1 MPLPVIT
8 PGEDEMLK
16 GLARF
21 SDLERC
27 RTGLPDM
34 ELPEGKRAFLN
45 VLGFDQP
52 EDDAYTSPF
61 GDAAKAAVGHL
72 RAGFGVS
79 FIECEPGTGVL
90 MHNHATVETFL
101 AIKGR
106 WLIEWEGK
114 EGNRSVMLGPLDFFA
129 CPVGVQRRFQCL
141 EAGAGEKTGLLLG
154 VVEGNAPAAEFS
166 PGAWRRIEEFR
177 RQQTART

>member
-1 MPLPVIT
+1 MPLPVVT
-8 PGEDEMLK
+8 PPETEMLK

-21 SDLERC
+21 ADLQRC
-27 RTGLPDM
+27 SSGLPDM

-45 VLGFDQP
+45 VLGFEQP

-61 GDAAKAAVGHL
+61 GDEAKAAVGHL

-101 AIKGR
+101 CVKGR
-106 WLIEWEGK
+106 WLIEWEGQ
-114 EGNRSVMLGPLDFFA
+114 EGNRSVELGLLEFFA
-129 CPVGVQRRFQCL
+129 CPVGVPRRFECL
-141 EAGAGEKTGLLLG
+141 EAGSGEKVGLLLG
-154 VVEGNAPAAEFS
+154 MVEGNAPAAEFS
-166 PGAWRRIEEFR
+166 LSAWKRIEEFK
-177 RQQTART
+177 RQQAVCA